1 MQLVFLG
8 SRIYN
13 DYNKS
18 GVICMKKLCLFI
30 LILSV
35 FTFVSSGCVNGKD
48 NTDTTADGMEET
60 TVLSEEEKEEITNK
74 ENKAKATLEKLIAAK
89 TEEEVAK
96 YTTEM
101 PEGYAE
107 NVFKTFSKDNYVVSV
122 KSKGKAE
129 GCDAFLVEITCKDD
143 PEFYMKGIELF
154 KETDKGYLVENSV
167 NIYESVK
174 IKYNCKT
181 CEGYGYDI
189 VMEGDCPIC
198 EGLGMVYEEK
208 AEYDKKAK
216 KWESGY
222 VDCYACGGTGEANN
236 TSVDCEDCD
245 GLGVNLNNK

>member
-1 MQLVFLG
+1 
-8 SRIYN
+8 
-13 DYNKS
+13 
-18 GVICMKKLCLFI
+18 MKKICLFI
-30 LILSV
+30 LILSM
-35 FTFVSSGCVNGKD
+35 FTFIGSGCVNGKG
-48 NTDTTADGMEET
+48 NADTTEETIEET
-60 TVLSEEEKEEITNK
+60 TRLSKKEKAEIKKK
-74 ENKAKATLEKLIAAK
+74 EKLAKETMEKLIASK
-89 TEEEVAK
+89 TKEEVAK

-107 NVFKTFSKDNYVVSV
+107 NVLETFSKDNYVVSV

-129 GCDAFLVEITCKDD
+129 GCDAFLIETTCKDD

-154 KETDKGYLVENSV
+154 KETETGYLIENSV
-167 NIYESVK
+167 NIYKAVK

-198 EGLGMVYEEK
+198 EGLGLVYEEK